1 MDDLIGLPQKGVHGM
16 NFMELVKARY
26 SVRSFDPRPVEK
38 EQLDLVLQAGQLA
51 PTAANRQPQRIL
63 VVASDEGMEKLK
75 DCTPYTFDAPM
86 VLLVCTDISLSWKRK
101 YDGDDSGVVDA
112 AIVATHM
119 MMAAA
124 ELGLGSTWVG
134 SFDPDALRTV
144 FSIPET
150 LIPVCL
156 LPMGYPSAASQ
167 VPPSH
172 FTRKDIFET
181 VAYDSF

>member
-1 MDDLIGLPQKGVHGM
+1 M

-26 SVRSFDPRPVEK
+26 SVRSFDVTPVEK

-63 VVASDEGMEKLK
+63 VISSDKGMEKLK

-86 VLLVCTDISLSWKRK
+86 ALVVCTDTDLSWKRK
-101 YDGDDSGVVDA
+101 YDGNDSGEIDA

-119 MMAAA
+119 MMEAA

-134 SFDPDALRTV
+134 SFDPDVLRSA
-144 FSIPET
+144 FSIPEA
-150 LIPVCL
+150 LIPVCI
-156 LPMGYPSAASQ
+156 LPMGYPRADSQ
-167 VPPSH
+167 IPPSH

-181 VAYDSF
+181 VSYDSF